1 MDLSTLPFSPSRIVA
16 MFSSRR
22 LLSIWAPIVAR
33 SDYSSRIILYH
44 FPDKMS
50 KRSIGKDR
58 TLAANYYT
66 MRSYKLFRPFG
77 ASFSNNSLVLSY
89 FLDSR
94 NSLITHKLNM
104 GVEVSD
110 FFQTLTPRPHIGMFP
125 KSILHLS
132 VTDHSMVS
140 IFRHRDE

>member
-1 MDLSTLPFSPSRIVA
+1 MPSRCCVPGCNSNYDSVLKTTEDNRGMNI
-16 MFSSRR
+16 FK
-22 LLSIWAPIVAR
+22 
-33 SDYSSRIILYH
+33 
-44 FPDKMS
+44 FPK
-50 KRSIGKDR
+50 
-58 TLAANYYT
+58 NE
-66 MRSYKLFRPFG
+66 RSYKLFRPFG

-104 GVEVSD
+104 GAEVCD
-110 FFQTLTPRPHIGMFP
+110 FFQALTPQPHPGIFP

>member
-1 MDLSTLPFSPSRIVA
+1 MDLSTLPFIPSRTVA

-33 SDYSSRIILYH
+33 SDYSSRIILYP

-66 MRSYKLFRPFG
+66 NIY
-77 ASFSNNSLVLSY
+77 SL
-89 FLDSR
+89 
-94 NSLITHKLNM
+94 
-104 GVEVSD
+104 
-110 FFQTLTPRPHIGMFP
+110 
-125 KSILHLS
+125 
-132 VTDHSMVS
+132 
-140 IFRHRDE
+140 